1 MVVTDYLE
9 VKKYKISV
17 EWLYDNHRVNIN
29 KKGKEILQIIKFSI
43 NQCIKYRLKL
53 ELAVVYEG
61 RTIYYIL

>member
-1 MVVTDYLE
+1 M
-9 VKKYKISV
+9 ISV